1 MIYLQNEN
9 GLNFSCQT
17 HLKIQEGMFRLDT
30 TTSNDVYAR
39 YFVTSGEKSLDSSI
53 KPHHDKDR
61 VLYAT
66 NKIAKIVVKNRKKD
80 EVDVHLEVVING
92 TACINARLL
101 EERCIND
108 ESVKI
113 IEKPNTNDLNPEN
126 VITCDMKVSNETKEI
141 EFTYVVKNWEVQA
154 IGHEHPGQKGAF
166 QQGGGFKFSK

>member
-53 KPHHDKDR
+53 KPHHDKDSR

-92 TACINARLL
+92 TA
-101 EERCIND
+101 CIND

-141 EFTYVVKNWEVQA
+141 EFTYVVKNWEVPA
-154 IGHEHPGQKGAF
+154 KGAF

>member
-17 HLKIQEGMFRLDT
+17 HLKIQEGMFRLNT

-53 KPHHDKDR
+53 KPHDKDR

-92 TACINARLL
+92 TA
-101 EERCIND
+101 CIND

-154 IGHEHPGQKGAF
+154 IAHEHPGQKGAF
-166 QQGGGFKFSK
+166 QQGRGFNFSK

>member
-17 HLKIQEGMFRLDT
+17 HLKIQEGMFRLNT

-53 KPHHDKDR
+53 KPHDKDR

-92 TACINARLL
+92 TA
-101 EERCIND
+101 CIND

-141 EFTYVVKNWEVQA
+141 EFTYVVKNWEVPA
-154 IGHEHPGQKGAF
+154 KGAF
-166 QQGGGFKFSK
+166 QQGGGFKF